1 MNDYNESQTRTF
13 KTFLV
18 FTMSCLSILLILMTV
33 TSQTYRISEIAYNFS
48 EDFELISLEQ
58 LYGKSIWM
66 VDENSFEGVY
76 TDNPDIKKLSIT
88 KDLPSR
94 LLITVEVYEK
104 MAYLYDQRSSI
115 TKIKLLH
122 ENNHSISVKE
132 VKFPISIVQ
141 ILNGPVGE
149 GFNGEII
156 SLFKT
161 LEKYEYSKKDLTLE
175 YDGKGLVAFYNK
187 GTYELGDAI
196 DLGKKGSV
204 LGAYLKR
211 DFCNGTVRFISSDST
226 VENCT

>member
-1 MNDYNESQTRTF
+1 
-13 KTFLV
+13 
-18 FTMSCLSILLILMTV
+18 
-33 TSQTYRISEIAYNFS
+33 
-48 EDFELISLEQ
+48 
-58 LYGKSIWM
+58 
-66 VDENSFEGVY
+66 
-76 TDNPDIKKLSIT
+76 
-88 KDLPSR
+88 
-94 LLITVEVYEK
+94 

-115 TKIKLLH
+115 TNIKLLH
-122 ENNHSISVKE
+122 ENNYSISVKE